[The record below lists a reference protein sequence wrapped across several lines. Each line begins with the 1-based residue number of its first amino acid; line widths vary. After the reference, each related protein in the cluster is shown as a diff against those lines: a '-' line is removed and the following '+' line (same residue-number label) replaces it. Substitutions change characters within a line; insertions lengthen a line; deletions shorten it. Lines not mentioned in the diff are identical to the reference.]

1 MWKCGSQPKVSNP
14 CSHSGKQAAPPEVL
28 GKGCPLQFGEKSSLL
43 NTVMYYRSLQSLLLP
58 SPYGDINKK
67 PKWIS
72 KNDIAVNYP
81 PRQNLSNGKS
91 KKKKHAQMFNWGLCY
106 KHVKSMGSLST
117 CYIGEGSLRNT
128 AVQLKTQTQR
138 DNQGINQTLPS
149 DLPPSTNNWCFQDT
163 TKFLSFLWVR
173 ATGTDLI
180 ITCTHIQKKKE
191 GMTKLVPHSI
201 SNFCLSSL

>member
-1 MWKCGSQPKVSNP
+1 VFVAAVCILIIDFAEYSDVLPIITKSPFTFTLWRHQQKTEMDQQKWHSCQLSTQAKFVKWKK
-14 CSHSGKQAAPPEVL
+14 
-28 GKGCPLQFGEKSSLL
+28 
-43 NTVMYYRSLQSLLLP
+43 R
-58 SPYGDINKK
+58 
-67 PKWIS
+67 
-72 KNDIAVNYP
+72 
-81 PRQNLSNGKS
+81 R
-91 KKKKHAQMFNWGLCY
+91 KKKHAQMFNWGLCY

-117 CYIGEGSLRNT
+117 CYIGEGSLGNT

-138 DNQGINQTLPS
+138 DNRGINQTLPS